1 MITNQL
7 QQISK
12 AINKAGIHSLL
23 LIFIVTAG
31 SKTMAQ
37 QPWQNISDPGIK
49 EIKILFKTPPPEY
62 GIILWWGWDGPM
74 SDTVIRRDLDR
85 IKAMGFRGVMIE
97 AGYGM
102 TAKYLSPEWFAMVK
116 IAVDEAKKKDMR
128 VWIEDEGK
136 YPSGFAGGKFSRERP
151 DLKMQGLVVT
161 EKMDA
166 KAGDTIIKSLPYY
179 VVSAAAYNEAD
190 KTSRILDVTDG
201 KLKWQVPDGNWKI
214 FLAGHRFR
222 SSQTRSV
229 NNPTRGKDTTAFLM
243 DYLNP
248 LATRQFINWTHE
260 QYKLYFGS
268 EFGKTFMGFMGD
280 EPDFAYTPWTSEILT
295 EFKAK
300 KGYDVKPWLASFFVP
315 QLNEEAKRVKADYWD
330 IWSDLFRDNF
340 FTVQAK
346 WCADNNVEYI
356 VHLNHE
362 DQLPGLVKSSGDFFK
377 NMRRVAV
384 PGVDAI
390 WAQIW
395 PDHVADYPK
404 LASSAAHLYGRP
416 RAFTESFA
424 AYTHRPTVEQAKWV
438 LDYQLV
444 RGINSIQIMFM
455 SASTNRPTV
464 TTATQGPPRLPSFF
478 QTDSFPPVAKYLNR
492 ATYILSQG
500 RPAAKVGV
508 YFPTLSLWHGDNES
522 NSSLLSVSQQLME
535 NQIDFDFVDE
545 QALASVLTPENGML
559 INASQQGYS
568 AIIVPSISVISEISL
583 DKLRK
588 FADSGGKV
596 LFLGKP
602 PDLVMDKTFVDARKS
617 ENINWAK
624 CEPSGKINAE
634 VLDYLPPP
642 DVKLAKPCPEIKY
655 LHRKLK
661 DAELYFLFNEGKE
674 KQSFKVSLS
683 GKGQPQIWDAMTGK
697 VHTLNDF
704 VIENDQITVPL
715 VFESWETKFIVI
727 RN

>member
-1 MITNQL
+1 MQPSVSGIKL
-7 QQISK
+7 PDCK
-12 AINKAGIHSLL
+12 AIPLNIVL
-23 LIFIVTAG
+23 LILFSIQVTAQ
-31 SKTMAQ
+31 S
-37 QPWQNISDPGIK
+37 PWKEINYAGIK
-49 EIKILFKTPPPEY
+49 EIASVFKSPPPQY

-116 IAVDEAKKKDMR
+116 IAVSEAGKRDMR

-136 YPSGFAGGKFSRERP
+136 YPSGFAGGKFSNERP

-166 KAGDTIIKSLPYY
+166 KSGETISKTLPYY
-179 VVSAAAYNEAD
+179 VLSATAYNESD
-190 KTSRILDVTDG
+190 KTSKILDISSG
-201 KLKWQVPDGNWKI
+201 KLNWQVPEGTWKI
-214 FLAGHRFR
+214 FLAGSRFR

-260 QYKLYFGS
+260 QYKSCFRD

-280 EPDFAYTPWTSEILT
+280 EPDFAYTPWTPEILK
-295 EFKAK
+295 EFKAR
-300 KGYDVKPWLASFFVP
+300 KGYDVQPWLASFFVP
-315 QLNEEAKRVKADYWD
+315 QLSEEAKRVKADYWD
-330 IWSDLFRDNF
+330 VWSDLFRENF
-340 FTVQAK
+340 FTVQAD
-346 WCADNNVEYI
+346 WCRDNNVEYI

-377 NMRRVAV
+377 NMRPVAV

-424 AYTHRPTVEQAKWV
+424 AYTYRPTVEQAKWV

-444 RGINSIQIMFM
+444 RGINSVQIMFM
-455 SASTNRPTV
+455 SASTNKPTV
-464 TTATQGPPRLPSFF
+464 TTAPQGPARLPSFF
-478 QTDSFPPVAKYLNR
+478 ENDTFPPVARYLNR
-492 ATYILSQG
+492 ATYLLSQG

-508 YFPTLSLWHGDNES
+508 YFPTLSLWMGDNES
-522 NSSLLSVSQQLME
+522 NTSLLSVSQQLME
-535 NQIDFDFVDE
+535 NQVDFDFVDE
-545 QALASVLTPENGML
+545 QALGSILCLGNGTL
-559 INASQQGYS
+559 INASRQTYS
-568 AIIVPSISVISEISL
+568 AIVVPSISVISLSSL
-583 DKLRK
+583 EKLK
-588 FADSGGKV
+588 NFADFGGKV

-602 PDLVMDKTFVDARKS
+602 PGLVMEKTFSEARKT
-617 ENINWAK
+617 EAITWGK
-624 CEPSGKINAE
+624 IEPSGKITSGILN
-634 VLDYLPPP
+634 YLPPS
-642 DVKLAKPCPEIKY
+642 DVKLQKPCPDIKY

-661 DAELYFLFNEGKE
+661 DAELYFIFNEGKE
-674 KQSFKVSLS
+674 KQSVKVTLF
-683 GKGQPQIWDAMTGK
+683 GTGRPQFWDAMTGK
-697 VHTLNDF
+697 VHSLNDF
-704 VIENDQITVPL
+704 IIGRDQITLPL
-715 VFESWETKFIVI
+715 VFEPWGTKFIVI
-727 RN
+727 RNM